1 MAANVTLDQIN
12 QEVVETIIPVIVYV
26 AILMAIGMVGNP
38 LVIVFYGIKLKATA
52 SYMFIVSLAVFDL
65 IVCCLSMPI
74 EIVDMV
80 QFYTFE
86 SEAACKVL
94 RFVNYFATITS
105 GVFLI
110 AIAVDRYRKLCRP
123 FKPQITNEYAKIV
136 IIISML
142 IGFFL
147 SWPSFVFYTVQ
158 EINITE
164 ASGVI
169 GRDCTT
175 NRDEGFKFYITAYNI
190 LLFLCFFV
198 SIVTLLVLYFL
209 VGRQLFNLRSFRF
222 YVSKDKKPK
231 GNQSDSYKRKKRNRN
246 KRAKNESS
254 SVTFAADT
262 THVYN
267 KPVDD
272 MDSGDDEADEQGE
285 NRDGALSTIQERD
298 DDEDFGSVSRPGSAV
313 QQRPTSSKSVNFPA
327 RNNLKMLP
335 VIATRVAPDRFNLDR
350 EYTGLTGIT
359 ESSGRTYRTG
369 TTGTWTLNREN
380 SAMTEMTGL
389 TESSGKTFQ
398 SSVNGLGLNRENTG
412 MTEMTGLTGFSG
424 NSGKT
429 FQTIGHGSLNLNR
442 ENSDMTVMTG
452 FTESSGKTFKTS
464 SSGFGLYRENSVM
477 TELTDLSDQSNAIKV
492 VRPARSIV
500 KGPPK
505 AGRSKPRINSATTSV
520 SLGSSVTNVTGYSDS
535 STGSKLT
542 DVETRDARTS
552 GNIDEKKT
560 KSQNIDTKKYT
571 IIMMSI
577 TIAFIISFLPYLGLV
592 TWRTLAKDYE
602 INLLNKGELVAF
614 QIGIRSFL
622 INSAVNPLIYGFL
635 NTEFRHFALSV
646 LCGICGCFRNEVFP
660 KKQSRSSNEVSKGS
674 SR

>member
-1 MAANVTLDQIN
+1 MAANISLDQIN
-12 QEVVETIIPVIVYV
+12 QEVVETIVPVIVYV
-26 AILMAIGMVGNP
+26 VILMVIGIVGNP

-65 IVCCLSMPI
+65 IVSCISMPL
-74 EIVDMV
+74 EIVDLV

-86 SEAACKVL
+86 SEAACKIL

-110 AIAVDRYRKLCRP
+110 AIAVDRYRKICRP

-136 IIISML
+136 IIISMI

-164 ASGVI
+164 TTGVI

-175 NRDEGFKFYITAYNI
+175 NRDEGFRLYITAYNI

-198 SIVTLLVLYFL
+198 SIVALLVLYCL

-222 YVSKDKKPK
+222 YVSKDKQPK
-231 GNQSDSYKRKKRNRN
+231 EINRIALKERNGIETNVSKTTDS
-246 KRAKNESS
+246 
-254 SVTFAADT
+254 

-272 MDSGDDEADEQGE
+272 IDLKDEEVEEQGE
-285 NRDGALSTIQERD
+285 KRDGALSTIQEHD

-313 QQRPTSSKSVNFPA
+313 QQRPLSSKSLSLPA
-327 RNNLKMLP
+327 RTNPKMLP
-335 VIATRVAPDRFNLDR
+335 VIATRVAPDKFNLDR

-389 TESSGKTFQ
+389 TESSEKTLQ
-398 SSVNGLGLNRENTG
+398 SNVTGLGLNRENTG

-424 NSGKT
+424 SSGKT
-429 FQTIGHGSLNLNR
+429 FQSTAHGGLNLNR

-464 SSGFGLYRENSVM
+464 SSGFGLYRENSGM
-477 TELTDLSDQSNAIKV
+477 TELTDLSDHSNAIKV
-492 VRPARSIV
+492 VRPARNTV

-520 SLGSSVTNVTGYSDS
+520 SLGSSITDVTGYSDS
-535 STGSKLT
+535 SSASKLT
-542 DVETRDARTS
+542 DVETRDGRAR

-571 IIMMSI
+571 VIMMSI
-577 TIAFIISFLPYLGLV
+577 TIAFVISFLPYLGLI
-592 TWRTLAKDYE
+592 TWRTLVKDYE
-602 INLLNKGELVAF
+602 INLLNKSELVAF

-622 INSAVNPLIYGFL
+622 INSAANPIIYGFL

-660 KKQSRSSNEVSKGS
+660 KKQSRNSNEMSKES
-674 SR
+674 SKCS